1 MSYLKITT
9 SVSKQSP
16 NQVCQKIIN
25 AIEQAYQEKDPEAHV
40 QINCTFKEQ
49 ELCITGQVFSEV
61 ELDLYTIAKT
71 ELDKFKEVE
80 ERVYFHPQLV
90 KYKYLHFLPKPK
102 QIDKRCYDLVG
113 EDEFFEIDGRIPLV
127 LATKFGIY
135 PTKGHYEGKPTKHLN
150 ELEGLENRT
159 IAIAGMV
166 YLSGFEYPGLM
177 TTYVDEYLIKTLKK
191 DKTALSTALW
201 TRHN

>member
-25 AIEQAYQEKDPEAHV
+25 AIEQAYQEKDPEANV
-40 QINCTFKEQ
+40 QINCTFKKQ
-49 ELCITGQVFSEV
+49 ELCITGQVVSEV
-61 ELDLYTIAKT
+61 ELDLYGIAKT
-71 ELDKFKEVE
+71 EFDKFKEVE
-80 ERVYFHPQLV
+80 ERVNFQRQQA

-102 QIDKRCYDLVG
+102 QIDERCYDLVG
-113 EDEFFEIDGRIPLV
+113 EDEFFAIDGRIPLV
-127 LATKFGIY
+127 LATKYGVY
-135 PTKGHYEGKPTKHLN
+135 PPKGLYDGKPNKHLN

-166 YLSGFEYPGLM
+166 YSARFHYPGLM
-177 TTYVDEYLIKTLKK
+177 TTYVDEYLIKRLKK
-191 DKTALSTALW
+191 DKTALSIDLW
-201 TRHN
+201 IRHN